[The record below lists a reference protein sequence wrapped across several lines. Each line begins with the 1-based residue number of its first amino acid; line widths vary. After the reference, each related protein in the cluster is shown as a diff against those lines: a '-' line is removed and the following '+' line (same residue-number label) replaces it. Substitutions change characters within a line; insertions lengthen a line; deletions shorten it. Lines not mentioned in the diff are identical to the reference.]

1 MTDNMSGRNVK
12 RHAKKGSS
20 PTKMQVIRVAP
31 LHQAEFAST
40 DCVSNLQREKGEKTH
55 PWTETRDSQEIR
67 IPDALGG
74 NEQNM
79 EGDKTKTLLQDD
91 AGACQA
97 NSESSLCRWRRQRWS
112 GEACLMR
119 ILIGLAFILS
129 VGNLFLTFMLFGQK
143 ENCVCQ
149 QRNSLQGNVLL

>member
-1 MTDNMSGRNVK
+1 MSCRNVK
-12 RHAKKGSS
+12 RLAKKGSS
-20 PTKMQVIRVAP
+20 PTKMQVFRVAP
-31 LHQAEFAST
+31 LHQAEFASV

-55 PWTETRDSQEIR
+55 PWTETKNSQEIST
-67 IPDALGG
+67 PDALGG
-74 NEQNM
+74 NEQNV
-79 EGDKTKTLLQDD
+79 EGDKTKTPLQDD

-97 NSESSLCRWRRQRWS
+97 NSDSSLCRWRWQRWS

-119 ILIGLAFILS
+119 ILIGLAFSLS
-129 VGNLFLTFMLFGQK
+129 VGNLIVTFMLFAIGQK